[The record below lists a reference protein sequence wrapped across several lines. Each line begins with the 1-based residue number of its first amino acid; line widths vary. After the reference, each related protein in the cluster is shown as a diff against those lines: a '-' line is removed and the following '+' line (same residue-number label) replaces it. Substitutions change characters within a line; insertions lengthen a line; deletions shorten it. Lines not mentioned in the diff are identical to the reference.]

1 MVKGQGRLRP
11 PRRVARL
18 DEYARHRATAVVRRG
33 TRHGASRSDC
43 GAPGTPLG
51 ALGGEQM
58 KRFSLVAAA
67 GAVALLA
74 PLGAA
79 ASAQAAA
86 SVPFTIDEQV
96 TLGPDGLPV
105 LQTFTATG
113 PLCPEGKYVDT
124 IQAGPGPGRGPDHSG
139 QFTLILRSVYTCED
153 GSGTFN
159 ALKELIVTFTGPDTA
174 SAIGPIQ
181 LLGGTGA
188 FTDLRGHGVDTGSI
202 DFAAGTSTGMN
213 TGVRSEER
221 RVGKECRSRWAPDN

>member
-1 MVKGQGRLRP
+1 
-11 PRRVARL
+11 
-18 DEYARHRATAVVRRG
+18 
-33 TRHGASRSDC
+33 
-43 GAPGTPLG
+43 
-51 ALGGEQM
+51 M
-58 KRFSLVAAA
+58 KRFSLVAVA

-124 IQAGPGPGRGPDHSG
+124 IQATQPERAQGPGHSG
-139 QFTLILRSVYTCED
+139 QLTLILRSVYTCDD

-174 SAIGPIQ
+174 TAIGPIQ

-202 DFAAGTSTGMN
+202 DLAAGTSTGAN
-213 TGVRSEER
+213 AGVVTRI
-221 RVGKECRSRWAPDN
+221 

>member
-1 MVKGQGRLRP
+1 MKG
-11 PRRVARL
+11 
-18 DEYARHRATAVVRRG
+18 
-33 TRHGASRSDC
+33 
-43 GAPGTPLG
+43 
-51 ALGGEQM
+51 
-58 KRFSLVAAA
+58 FSLVAAA
-67 GAVALLA
+67 GVVALLA

-86 SVPFTIDEQV
+86 QVPFTINEQI
-96 TLGPDGLPV
+96 TLGPDGQPV

-139 QFTLILRSVYTCED
+139 QFTLILRSVYTCKD

-174 SAIGPIQ
+174 TAIGPIQ

-213 TGVRSEER
+213 TGVVVRS
-221 RVGKECRSRWAPDN
+221 

>member
-1 MVKGQGRLRP
+1 
-11 PRRVARL
+11 
-18 DEYARHRATAVVRRG
+18 
-33 TRHGASRSDC
+33 
-43 GAPGTPLG
+43 
-51 ALGGEQM
+51 EQM

-86 SVPFTIDEQV
+86 PVPFTIDEQV

-113 PLCPEGKYVDT
+113 PLCPEGEYVDT
-124 IQAGPGPGRGPDHSG
+124 IQATQPERAQGPGHSG
-139 QFTLILRSVYTCED
+139 RLTLILRSVYTCED

-174 SAIGPIQ
+174 TAIGPIQ

-202 DFAAGTSTGMN
+202 DL
-213 TGVRSEER
+213 
-221 RVGKECRSRWAPDN
+221 